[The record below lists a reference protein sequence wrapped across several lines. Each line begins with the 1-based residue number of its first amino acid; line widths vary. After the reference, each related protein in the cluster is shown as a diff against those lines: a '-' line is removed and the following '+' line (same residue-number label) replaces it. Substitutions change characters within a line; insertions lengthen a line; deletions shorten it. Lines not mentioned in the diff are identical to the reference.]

1 MANINDKKREAE
13 LHNVLKEGIVVA
25 LHVQGKSYQGIA
37 GIVDDSYSYVSRIV
51 VRDIELAKRFNPE
64 IVEKIMEAAR
74 KISDNKTYCVELV
87 RLAEDAKQKVH
98 NGPIISTE
106 AIDIFYRKTYAE
118 TLASI
123 WEKFTHN
130 LPANIF
136 KYQPMVVAAKTT
148 LDGKMFVLPKEILP
162 VQIRETH
169 SSKRP
174 YLALGFEAGE
184 LEMCDENAGQL
195 TIPVQ
200 SICKT
205 YSTTKKKFKG
215 KIPPLESLA
224 REQVRIL
231 CVDYFKRN
239 NYDFGRDLRDQIDK
253 RVLEQIAPVALKK
266 RIQLAGN
273 GLYRNS

>member
-13 LHNVLKEGIVVA
+13 LYNILKEGIVVA
-25 LHVQGKSYQGIA
+25 LHTQGKSYQGIA

-51 VRDIELAKRFNPE
+51 VRDIELAKRFDSE
-64 IVEKIMEAAR
+64 TVEKIMEAAR
-74 KISDNKTYCVELV
+74 KISDNKTYCAELV
-87 RLAEDAKQKVH
+87 KLAEDAKQKAH
-98 NGPIISTE
+98 KGAIISTE
-106 AIDIFYRKTYAE
+106 AIDIFYKKTYAE
-118 TLASI
+118 SLASI
-123 WEKFTHN
+123 WEKFTQN
-130 LPANIF
+130 LPAHIF

-148 LDGKMFVLPKEILP
+148 LEGKMFVLPKEILS

-184 LEMCDENAGQL
+184 LEMCDENSGQL

-205 YSTTKKKFKG
+205 YSAIKKKFKG

-239 NYDFGRDLRDQIDK
+239 NYDFGRDLRDQIK
-253 RVLEQIAPVALKK
+253 ERVLAQIAPVALKK